1 MKGRPKIP
9 TQLKKLKGT
18 EDKRWMLENEVKFDL
33 VMGDNSDKIKL
44 KGDALKIFSEVCE
57 QLRKTGIMA
66 EVDSELVS
74 AYAQKL
80 ATYKQAIKMLEA
92 EGEVITGEK
101 GTRINPWFD
110 VSERSLKQAIAIG
123 VLFGITPSA
132 RARIPAQAAPASKLE
147 LLKKKIS

>member
-1 MKGRPKIP
+1 
-9 TQLKKLKGT
+9 
-18 EDKRWMLENEVKFDL
+18 
-33 VMGDNSDKIKL
+33 
-44 KGDALKIFSEVCE
+44 
-57 QLRKTGIMA
+57 MA